1 MYMEGDRL
9 MYISAK
15 DDADDLMKLSSLFD
29 VPANMINEIVYKA
42 CAIREAL
49 LGVSCHSYIF
59 SLNEDTTNYLHRVA
73 GNMGITYVNRDYIT
87 NPDELTLP
95 FMQIS
100 MLANNEPVTI
110 KK

>member
-1 MYMEGDRL
+1 
-9 MYISAK
+9 
-15 DDADDLMKLSSLFD
+15 
-29 VPANMINEIVYKA
+29 
-42 CAIREAL
+42 
-49 LGVSCHSYIF
+49 
-59 SLNEDTTNYLHRVA
+59 
-73 GNMGITYVNRDYIT
+73 MGITYVNRDYIT